1 MPTSAQTLLAR
12 IEQRRRRGESIASA
26 CRAIGIHSSTY
37 YRWRIRER
45 HEPERRACSHAFDEL
60 SEAAEQELA
69 VLRSAMRT
77 LPSHLRCETATWA
90 AARFG
95 ASPRQAAHAF
105 GVRRKSLMTDTST
118 RSMDP
123 FVARLHQLARQN
135 PTFGYRRVWA
145 MLRRE
150 GWIVN
155 HKRVYR
161 LWRQYALNQGMAR
174 PRRRPRTPLIPSIS
188 VATTP
193 HEYWSLDAI
202 RCQTIDQR
210 PVELLL
216 VLDEYSR
223 FCLALDAYPKID
235 HLAVKTTLDRL
246 FNGGYAPLKLRVD
259 RRSLKLLR
267 NGPELLAYIQVVC
280 ACGKSPARNPYAESF
295 FSRLR
300 VECLNK
306 LPLVDMPHVQRL
318 ADRWRHACNHER
330 PHSGLDYRSPIELLE
345 VDEPHHR

>member
-1 MPTSAQTLLAR
+1 MPTSAQTLLAK
-12 IEQRRRRGESIASA
+12 IEQRRRHGESIASA

-37 YRWRIRER
+37 YRWRLRER
-45 HEPERRACSHAFDEL
+45 HEPERRGFSQAFDEL
-60 SEAAEQELA
+60 SQTAELELA

-77 LPSHLRCETATWA
+77 LPSRVRCEAATWA

-123 FVARLHQLARQN
+123 FVVRLLQLARQN

-161 LWRQYALNQGMAR
+161 LWRQYTLNKGLPR
-174 PRRRPRTPLIPSIS
+174 PRRRPRTPLIPSFS

-193 HEYWSLDAI
+193 HECWSLDAI
-202 RCQTIDQR
+202 RCVTIDQR

-216 VLDEYSR
+216 VLDDYSR
-223 FCLALDAYPKID
+223 YCLALDAYPKID
-235 HLAVKTTLDRL
+235 HRAMKTTLERL
-246 FNGGYAPLKLRVD
+246 FNGGFAPLKLRVD
-259 RRSLKLLR
+259 RTSLKLLR

-295 FSRLR
+295 FSRFR
-300 VECLNK
+300 VERLNK
-306 LPLVDMPHVQRL
+306 ISLVDLSHAQRL
-318 ADRWRHACNHER
+318 ADDWRHDCNHER
-330 PHSGLDYRSPIELLE
+330 PHSGIGYRSPAELL
-345 VDEPHHR
+345 DIDDTHNR